1 MATLADLQARLEALR
16 QVRATGRRR
25 VEYGGGSV
33 EFRSDAELAAAIAD
47 IERQIAT
54 ATGARP
60 GPIYFNI
67 SKGV

>member
-1 MATLADLQARLEALR
+1 MASLAELQGRLEALR
-16 QVRATGRRR
+16 KTRASGRRR

-33 EFRSDAELAAAIAD
+33 EYRSDAELAAAIAD

-54 ATGARP
+54 ASGARR
-60 GPIYFNI
+60 GPIYFNT